1 MLTPYPE
8 EAMAPVEWNKRDESE
23 WYAWRNEELRPGTA
37 CISRGTKYRSSC

>member
-37 CISRGTKYRSSC
+37 CISRWTKYRSSC